1 MNSAESSNLSQKAI
15 YEKEKS
21 ETKTES
27 TLDQDAVE
35 EGNAMSCWAK

>member
-21 ETKTES
+21 EKTES

-35 EGNAMSCWAK
+35 EGNSMSCRAK